1 MHLSSKGEYAL
12 RALAYLQRRPD
23 NGRLP
28 TTAEICQ
35 SCRLPVKYVE
45 QILTQLRHAGI
56 LESKRGQQGGWKL
69 ARSAADIS
77 VGETLRTVDGRFT
90 PLPEILFKDSDDVL
104 DLPSVRALWM
114 EVRDSVRR
122 VMDSAP
128 ITVLVGKRL

>member
-1 MHLSSKGEYAL
+1 M
-12 RALAYLQRRPD
+12 
-23 NGRLP
+23 
-28 TTAEICQ
+28 
-35 SCRLPVKYVE
+35 E

-90 PLPEILFKDSDDVL
+90 PLPEFLFKDSDDVL